1 MSLGENL
8 LNLRKRKNLSQE
20 EVAEKL
26 NVSRQ
31 TISKWETDQSTPDFD
46 KISPLC
52 DLYDISADEL
62 LSRKT
67 KENKND
73 KESEDARKI
82 KDAENQNS
90 IRKAKG
96 ISLGI
101 LGYFISI
108 VWIITSIPVFK
119 INPIL
124 ATGGFILICGIAT
137 YIIIYTSLVYKNK
150 IIEKKRHEDKL
161 LKDIENVLSLITCII
176 YIWISFLTMAWH
188 ITWLIWIIY
197 ALIIEIIKLIFTLK
211 GISHEE

>member
-8 LNLRKRKNLSQE
+8 LNLRKSKNLSQE

-52 DLYDISADEL
+52 DLYGISADEL

-67 KENKND
+67 RKIEDTKETSD
-73 KESEDARKI
+73 KED
-82 KDAENQNS
+82 QNS
-90 IRKAKG
+90 IKKAKG

-161 LKDIENVLSLITCII
+161 LKDIESVLSLVTCII

-197 ALIIEIIKLIFTLK
+197 ALIIEIIKLLFTLK